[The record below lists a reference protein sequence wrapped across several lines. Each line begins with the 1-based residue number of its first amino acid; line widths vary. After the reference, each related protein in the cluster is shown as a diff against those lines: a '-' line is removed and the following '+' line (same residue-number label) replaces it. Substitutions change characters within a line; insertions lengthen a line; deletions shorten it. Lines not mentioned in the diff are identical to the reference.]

1 MKRGYK
7 NLPVGESHHS
17 AKLTES
23 DVIKL
28 REFHQRGVCIR
39 CVINLLELN
48 VSYAS
53 AWEAVNYQTWRH
65 VKEHT
70 NLLKQKIAK

>member
-7 NLPVGESHHS
+7 NLPVGESHHR
-17 AKLTES
+17 AKLTED

-28 REFHQRGVCIR
+28 REFHQRGICIR
-39 CVINLLELN
+39 CVINLLELD

-65 VKEHT
+65 VHDSV
-70 NLLKQKIAK
+70 